1 MTNDEVVTW
10 CEKHRACDKAIIWMK
25 RHGGNL
31 AALWGDCE
39 RADWMLWFAAMRGC
53 KRELYVIAACKCAR
67 RALKYVPKEES
78 RPSKAIETAER
89 WCDGKATKAEVRI
102 AACAADAYAADADA
116 RGLADAAAACAAAY
130 AADAAA
136 CAAADAVAYAADAAA
151 CAAANAAADAVAYAA
166 ADAAA
171 YAAACAADA
180 YAAADAAD
188 AASISAKSRIM
199 ADIVRRYISAK
210 DM

>member
-102 AACAADAYAADADA
+102 AACAADAYAADAE
-116 RGLADAAAACAAAY
+116 
-130 AADAAA
+130 
-136 CAAADAVAYAADAAA
+136 AVA
-151 CAAANAAADAVAYAA
+151 
-166 ADAAA
+166 
-171 YAAACAADA
+171 
-180 YAAADAAD
+180 
-188 AASISAKSRIM
+188 
-199 ADIVRRYISAK
+199 
-210 DM
+210 